1 MTMPML
7 RSALRICL
15 TLLVVAAAGALAHW
29 MWTFYQVDPWTRDG
43 RVRADIVQIAPDV
56 SGLVKTVHVR
66 DNQHVRA
73 GAPLFTIDRARFVLA
88 LQQAEAMVANRRATW
103 QQAVR
108 DRDRYARLPD
118 GAVSR
123 QQQEQTAAAALEAEA
138 AFRQAAADRNVA
150 QLNLERTVVSA
161 PVDGAISNL
170 DLRPGDYVT
179 AGKPAFALIDRDSIR
194 IEGYFEESKLPR
206 IHIGDPVRIRLMGE
220 EETLSGHVESIA
232 AGIEDRE
239 RSSSSSLLANVN
251 PTFSWVR
258 LAQRV
263 PVRIALDQ
271 TSNDIRLV
279 VGRTATVEVLPK
291 AVAAVD

>member
-1 MTMPML
+1 ML
-7 RSALRICL
+7 RTVLRISL
-15 TLLVVAAAGALAHW
+15 TLLVVAAAGILGRW

-56 SGLVKTVHVR
+56 SGLVKAVQVR
-66 DNQHVRA
+66 DNQHVRV
-73 GAPLFTIDRARFVLA
+73 GDPLFTIDQARFALA
-88 LQQAEAMVANRRATW
+88 LQQAEAAVANRRASW

-138 AFRQAAADRNVA
+138 AFRQAEADRDVA
-150 QLNLERTVVSA
+150 RLNLDRTVVSA
-161 PVDGAISNL
+161 PVEGTISNL
-170 DLRPGDYVT
+170 DLRPGNYVSS
-179 AGKPAFALIDRDSIR
+179 GKPVFALIDRDSLR

-206 IHIGDPVRIRLMGE
+206 IHIGDPVRVRLMGE
-220 EETLSGHVESIA
+220 QETLNGHVESIA

-239 RSSSSSLLANVN
+239 RSSSSNLLANVN

-263 PVRIALDQ
+263 PVRVTLDQ
-271 TSNDIRLV
+271 TPNDIRLV
-279 VGRTATVEVLPK
+279 VGRTATVEVFPQTG
-291 AVAAVD
+291 AAVE